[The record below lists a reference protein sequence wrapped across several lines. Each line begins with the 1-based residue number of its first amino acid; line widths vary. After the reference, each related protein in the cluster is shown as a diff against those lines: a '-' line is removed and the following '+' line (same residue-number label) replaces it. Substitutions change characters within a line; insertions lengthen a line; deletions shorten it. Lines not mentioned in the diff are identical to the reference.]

1 MIKCEHFVRE
11 NESATI
17 GYAVLACRHGDALE

>member
-11 NESATI
+11 NESAAI
-17 GYAVLACRHGDALE
+17 GYAVPQVDMADALE